1 MAYMNQD
8 RKRQIAAAVKPI
20 LKQYGMKGTLS
31 VRHHSAIVLTLTEGP
46 IDFGKTY
53 TDVNQYW
60 IHDHYEG
67 AAREFLEEIYA
78 AMQAAGWYDRSDAM
92 TDYFDTAYYISIRV
106 GKWNKNYVCTDQKVV
121 AEAA

>member
-31 VRHHSAIVLTLTEGP
+31 VRHHSAIVLTLTEGA

-60 IHDHYEG
+60 IHEHYEG
-67 AAREFLEEIYA
+67 VAREFLDSVYA

-92 TDYFDTAYYISIRV
+92 TDHFDTAYYISIRI
-106 GKWNKNYVCTDQKVV
+106 GKWDKNYLCTGQKVV